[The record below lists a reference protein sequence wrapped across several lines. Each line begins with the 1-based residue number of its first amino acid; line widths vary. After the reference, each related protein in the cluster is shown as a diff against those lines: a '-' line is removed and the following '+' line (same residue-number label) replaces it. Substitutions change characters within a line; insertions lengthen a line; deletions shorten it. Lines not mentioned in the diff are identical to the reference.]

1 MRAHNFGAGP
11 CTLPL
16 ALLEEAQAEFTDY
29 AGSGMSVV
37 ELSHR
42 SPQYTAIHR
51 EALSLAREV
60 SGAPDDFDAVVIPGG
75 ATMQF
80 AMIPLNLL
88 GGERRRGAYV
98 VAGTWG
104 RLALGDARRHGK
116 AYSAWSGEEHGFRK
130 MPEKGE
136 IELTPGTRYLHVTS
150 NETIGGI
157 RMTEIPESEAP
168 LVWDMSSDFLTRPIH
183 WDRTDLVYG
192 GVQKNLAPAG
202 MALVFVRRSA
212 LRDVPSHLPRFLD
225 YRWYAEK
232 DSVGNTPPVF
242 SIYMMGKMLKLIR
255 NLGGVAGL
263 ERRTAE
269 KARMV
274 YRVIDESNGYYSN
287 PVDRRHRSH
296 TNVVFRLP
304 TSGAEE
310 RFLERAAAM
319 GLVGLKGHKSVGG
332 CRASL
337 YAGLESESAA
347 RLASFME
354 DFRTKNS

>member
-1 MRAHNFGAGP
+1 MRVHNFGAGP

-16 ALLEEAQAEFTDY
+16 ALLEEARAEFLDY
-29 AGSGMSVV
+29 ASSGMSVI

-42 SPQYTAIHR
+42 SPQYTDIHQ
-51 EALSLAREV
+51 EALRLAREV
-60 SGAPDDFDAVVIPGG
+60 SGAPDDFEVLVIAGG

-88 GGERRRGAYV
+88 GDGRGRGAYV
-98 VAGTWG
+98 VAGSWG
-104 RLALGDARRHGK
+104 RLAMEDAKRWGE
-116 AYSAWSGEEHGFRK
+116 AYCAWSGEERRYRR
-130 MPEKGE
+130 MPRSAE

-157 RMTEIPESEAP
+157 RMVETPQVDTP
-168 LVWDMSSDFLTRPIH
+168 LVWDISSDFLTRPID
-183 WDRTDLVYG
+183 WSQSVLVYG

-202 MALVFVRRSA
+202 MGLVFVRRSA
-212 LRDVPSHLPRFLD
+212 LPDEPSRLPRFLD
-225 YRWYAEK
+225 YRWYAQK

-242 SIYMMGKMLKLIR
+242 PIYMMGKMLKLIR
-255 NLGGVAGL
+255 DRGGVTGL
-263 ERRTAE
+263 QQRTAG
-269 KARMV
+269 KAEMI
-274 YRVIDESNGYYSN
+274 YQVIDRSDGFYSN
-287 PVDRRHRSH
+287 PVEARYRSH

-304 TSGAEE
+304 TAQAES
-310 RFLERAAAM
+310 RFLEAAAGV

-337 YAGLESESAA
+337 YAGLERESAA

-354 DFRTKNS
+354 EFRANPA

>member
-1 MRAHNFGAGP
+1 MRVDNFGAGP

-16 ALLEEAQAEFTDY
+16 PLLEEAQAEFLDY
-29 AGSGMSVV
+29 AGSGMSVI

-42 SPQYTAIHR
+42 SPQYTEIHQ
-51 EALSLAREV
+51 EALSVAREV
-60 SGAPDDFDAVVIPGG
+60 AGAPDDFEVLVIAGG

-88 GGERRRGAYV
+88 AGPGLRGAYV
-98 VAGTWG
+98 VAGSWG
-104 RLALGDARRHGK
+104 RLALGDARRLGEAYCAWDGEDHG
-116 AYSAWSGEEHGFRK
+116 YRR
-130 MPEKGE
+130 MPESGE
-136 IELTPGTRYLHVTS
+136 IEWAPGTRYLHVTS

-157 RMTEIPESEAP
+157 RMMETPASQAP
-168 LVWDMSSDFLTRPIH
+168 LVWDVSSDFLARPID
-183 WDRTDLVYG
+183 WDRSDLVYG

-212 LRDVPSHLPRFLD
+212 LEDVPSHLPRFLD

-242 SIYMMGKMLKLIR
+242 PIYMMGKMLKLIR
-255 NLGGVAGL
+255 DLGGVAGL

-269 KARMV
+269 KAGLI
-274 YRVIDESNGYYSN
+274 YEVIDASDGYYAN

-304 TSGAEE
+304 TPQAEAH
-310 RFLERAAAM
+310 FLESAAAA

-337 YAGLESESAA
+337 YAGLELSSAA
-347 RLASFME
+347 RLASFMDE
-354 DFRTKNS
+354 FRAGNS

>member
-1 MRAHNFGAGP
+1 MRVDNFGAGP

-16 ALLEEAQAEFTDY
+16 ALLEEARAEFLDY
-29 AGSGMSVV
+29 AQSGMSVI

-42 SPQYTAIHR
+42 SPRYTEIHQ
-51 EALSLAREV
+51 EALRLAREI
-60 SGAPDDFDAVVIPGG
+60 SGAPPDFEVLVIAGG

-88 GGERRRGAYV
+88 VDGRGRGAYV

-104 RLALGDARRHGK
+104 RLALGDAQRFREAYCAWNGEDHRFRRMPQ
-116 AYSAWSGEEHGFRK
+116 SGE
-130 MPEKGE
+130 
-136 IELTPGTRYLHVTS
+136 IDLSPGARYLHVTS

-157 RMTEIPESEAP
+157 RMVETPRVDVP
-168 LVWDMSSDFLTRPIH
+168 LVWDMSSDFLTRPID
-183 WDRTDLVYG
+183 WDRSDLVYG

-202 MALVFVRRSA
+202 MALVFVRRSVLEEA
-212 LRDVPSHLPRFLD
+212 STRLPRSLD
-225 YRWYAEK
+225 YRWYARK

-242 SIYMMGKMLKLIR
+242 PIYMMGKMLKLIR
-255 NLGGVAGL
+255 DLGGVAGL
-263 ERRTAE
+263 ERRTIE
-269 KARMV
+269 KAALI
-274 YRVIDESNGYYSN
+274 YQVIDRSDGFYSN

-304 TSGAEE
+304 TPEAESV
-310 RFLERAAAM
+310 FLEEAAAV

-337 YAGLESESAA
+337 YAALEPQSAA
-347 RLASFME
+347 RLASFMDE
-354 DFRTKNS
+354 FRANNS